1 MKNLFALG
9 VMILVFLSCEKDNST
24 KVELSSDYFPLKVG
38 NYWNFEHVG
47 KYMVS
52 ETQMVN
58 GVEYFKIATDYSTT
72 MLYRNHDNKIFTKE
86 SSLDNSEVMK
96 FDLTAEV
103 NDTWTYGNGNVT
115 LVNRNATVTIG
126 EMQIDSCL
134 KFNFRN
140 ENLIDYGY
148 SIWLAPRIG
157 LIQQT
162 CQECFG
168 SSFVTMKLVKVNIN
182 NQETEFK

>member
-1 MKNLFALG
+1 MKNLLAVS

-24 KVELSSDYFPLKVG
+24 KVELSGDYFPLKVG
-38 NYWNFEHVG
+38 NYWNFELAG
-47 KYMVS
+47 KYLVS

-58 GVEYFKIATDYSTT
+58 GVKYFRIITDSGTA

-96 FDLTAEV
+96 FDLTAKV

-115 LVNRNATVTIG
+115 LINRNATVTIG

-134 KFNFRN
+134 QFNFHN

-148 SIWLAPRIG
+148 SIWLAPGIG

-168 SSFVTMKLVKVNIN
+168 SSFETMKLVKVNIN

>member
-9 VMILVFLSCEKDNST
+9 VMILVFLSCEKDNLT
-24 KVELSSDYFPLKVG
+24 KVELSSDYFPLKIG
-38 NYWNFEHVG
+38 NYWNFELVG

-58 GVEYFKIATDYSTT
+58 GVEYFKITNDYSTT
-72 MLYRNHDNKIFTKE
+72 MLYRSHDNKIYTKDP
-86 SSLDNSEVMK
+86 SLDNNEQMK

-103 NDTWTYGNGNVT
+103 NDTWTYGNGNIT
-115 LVNRNATVTIG
+115 LINRNAIVTIG

-134 KFNFRN
+134 QFNFHN
-140 ENLIDYGY
+140 KDLIDYGY

-157 LIQQT
+157 FIQQA

-168 SSFVTMKLVKVNIN
+168 SSFETLKLLKVNIN